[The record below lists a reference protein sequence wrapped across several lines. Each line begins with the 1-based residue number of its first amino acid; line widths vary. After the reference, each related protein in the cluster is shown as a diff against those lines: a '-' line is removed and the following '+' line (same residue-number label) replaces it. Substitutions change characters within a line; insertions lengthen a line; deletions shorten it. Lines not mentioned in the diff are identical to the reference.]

1 MATLKQRRK
10 TDRDRQQ
17 RWRDRQREQGKK
29 QISAMLSLKA
39 QIILNRE
46 KRRTHAST
54 SDVIEQAILRL
65 AGTSKTKAVEEP

>member
-1 MATLKQRRK
+1 MATLKERRK

-29 QISAMLSLKA
+29 QISVMLSLKA

-46 KRRTHAST
+46 KKRTNAST

-65 AGTSKTKAVEEP
+65 TEPPKIKNTEES